1 MKRWAF
7 LVAVLATACVNEP
20 MTYRD
25 LDRLARDSQNEA
37 ISRPPP
43 DTCEMEAHR
52 GLIGRDGASI
62 DQTTLPSGAR
72 VICHDCVV
80 TMEYRADRLNVVLG
94 PDGKVAS
101 LRCG

>member
-1 MKRWAF
+1 MKWGAF

-25 LDRLARDSQNEA
+25 LDRLARDSQREA

-43 DTCEMEAHR
+43 DTCQMETYQ

-62 DQTTLPSGAR
+62 DQATLPSGAR
-72 VICHDCVV
+72 VICNDCVV
-80 TMEYRADRLNVVLG
+80 TMEFRAERLNVVLG
-94 PDGKVAS
+94 PDGQVAS

>member
-1 MKRWAF
+1 MKWGAVLIAV
-7 LVAVLATACVNEP
+7 LVAACVNEP

-25 LDRLARDSQNEA
+25 LDRLARDNQREA
-37 ISRPPP
+37 ISRPAP
-43 DTCEMEAHR
+43 DTCQMESHR

-62 DQTTLPSGAR
+62 DQTALPSGAR
-72 VICHDCVV
+72 VVCHDCVV
-80 TMEYRADRLNVVLG
+80 TMDYRAERLNVVLG

>member
-7 LVAVLATACVNEP
+7 LVALTATACVNEP

-25 LDRLARDSQNEA
+25 LDRLARDNQREA

-43 DTCEMEAHR
+43 DTCQMSAYQ

-62 DQTTLPSGAR
+62 DQTALPSGAR
-72 VICHDCVV
+72 VICHECPV
-80 TMEYRADRLNVVLG
+80 TLEFRAERLNVQLG

>member
-7 LVAVLATACVNEP
+7 LVAVLVTACANEP

-25 LDRLARDSQNEA
+25 LDRLARENQREA

-43 DTCEMEAHR
+43 DTCQMSAHQ

-62 DQTTLPSGAR
+62 EQTTLPSGAR

-80 TMEYRADRLNVVLG
+80 TMDYRAERLNVVLD